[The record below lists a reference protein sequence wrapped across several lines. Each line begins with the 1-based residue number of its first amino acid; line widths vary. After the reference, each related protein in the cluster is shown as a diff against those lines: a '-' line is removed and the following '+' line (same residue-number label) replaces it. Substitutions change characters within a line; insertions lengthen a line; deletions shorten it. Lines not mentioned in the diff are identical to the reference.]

1 MVRKMVTTTRTITR
15 IIGPYNG
22 RRISGTSND
31 VLEVII
37 TITYNFDGFS
47 IAVADVPAQLD
58 REKEIYYLEGP
69 VAIRLNDKVNE
80 IVAETQRK
88 QQAEP
93 RDTPLMIELKATD
106 FLSDAA

>member
-1 MVRKMVTTTRTITR
+1 MVTTTRTITR

-22 RRISGTSND
+22 RRISGTSTD

-47 IAVADVPAQLD
+47 IAVADIPAQLD
-58 REKEIYYLEGP
+58 RERERYYLEGL
-69 VAIRLNDKVNE
+69 VAIRLNGKVNE
-80 IVAETQRK
+80 IVAEVQRK
-88 QQAEP
+88 QQTEP
-93 RDTPLMIELKATD
+93 DMLQRDTPLRFELKASD